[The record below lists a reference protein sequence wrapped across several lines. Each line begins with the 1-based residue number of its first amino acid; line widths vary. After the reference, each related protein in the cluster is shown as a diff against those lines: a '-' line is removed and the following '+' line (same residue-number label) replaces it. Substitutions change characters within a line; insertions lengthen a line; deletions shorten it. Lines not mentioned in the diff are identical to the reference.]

1 MKRVPV
7 FAVAIAMSIP
17 FTVGCATKKHVR
29 QQTAPVIEKVNEL
42 DEITARNSRDIRDV
56 DSRAQQ
62 GIKSVEAKATDANQK
77 ATAAGQ
83 QAAQAQQLAS
93 NVASRANAL
102 TETVV
107 NLDNYRPVVETSVH
121 FAFDK
126 WDLTPKAK
134 QALDQLGSEIA
145 NAHHYIIVVD
155 GNADSTGPAE
165 YNQILSRRRADS
177 VIQYLVAKYNV
188 PAFKIHVIGL
198 GEENPADSNKT
209 RAGRAKNRR
218 VDVKLM
224 TNINEPATQ
233 AGMPQQP

>member
-7 FAVAIAMSIP
+7 FAVALAMSIP

-62 GIKSVEAKATDANQK
+62 GIKSVEAKAADANQK

>member
-1 MKRVPV
+1 
-7 FAVAIAMSIP
+7 
-17 FTVGCATKKHVR
+17 
-29 QQTAPVIEKVNEL
+29 
-42 DEITARNSRDIRDV
+42 
-56 DSRAQQ
+56 
-62 GIKSVEAKATDANQK
+62 
-77 ATAAGQ
+77 
-83 QAAQAQQLAS
+83 
-93 NVASRANAL
+93 
-102 TETVV
+102 
-107 NLDNYRPVVETSVH
+107 
-121 FAFDK
+121 

-155 GNADSTGPAE
+155 GNADSTGHAE

-233 AGMPQQP
+233 AGMPQQPKALPFLLPRGTSRQSRPEDW

>member
-7 FAVAIAMSIP
+7 FAVALAMSIP

-62 GIKSVEAKATDANQK
+62 GIKSVEAKAADANQK

-188 PAFKIHVIGL
+188 PAFKVHVIGL

>member
-62 GIKSVEAKATDANQK
+62 GIKAVEAKAADANQK

-121 FAFDK
+121 FGFDK